1 MNTISLK
8 LSNEEIAKLQA
19 VFKDSIVKNDN
30 PYIKTFIK
38 SEDVT
43 ISIYTSNKV
52 VFQGKDA
59 HIYAAGMMKKDR
71 AMAGSDE
78 VGTGDYFGPV
88 CVCAAIVEVED
99 YEFLSDL
106 RVDDSKQV
114 SDEVIMQ
121 VAPKLMERLK
131 YSLLILSNKQYNHV
145 HETNNMNKIK
155 AKMHNQAYINLLHKG
170 YKIPSAAYIDQFED
184 RQLYF
189 NHIKDE
195 KEVYRDLNFE
205 TKAESKYVAVAAASI
220 IARYA
225 FLKSMDAMSK
235 AYNFNFAKGAG
246 DNVDLCGAD
255 FVKKFGQAKLNEV
268 AKLHFK
274 NTEKIIS
281 LSK

>member
-8 LSNEEIAKLQA
+8 LTNEEITKLQS
-19 VFKDSIVKNDN
+19 VFRDSIVKNDN

-38 SEDVT
+38 ADDVT

-59 HIYAAGMMKKDR
+59 HLYAAGLMKKDHP
-71 AMAGSDE
+71 MAGSDE

-99 YEFLSDL
+99 YAFLNEL
-106 RVDDSKQV
+106 GVDDSKQIT
-114 SDEVIMQ
+114 DELIMKI
-121 VAPKLMERLK
+121 APKIMERLK
-131 YSLLILSNKQYNHV
+131 YSLLILQNNQYNKV

-170 YKIPSAAYIDQFED
+170 YTIPKAAYVDQFED
-184 RQLYF
+184 KQLYF
-189 NHIKDE
+189 NHIKDD
-195 KEVYRDLNFE
+195 KEVYRDLTFE
-205 TKAESKYVAVAAASI
+205 TKAESKYIAVAAASV

-225 FLKSMDAMSK
+225 FIKSFDAMSK
-235 AYNFNFAKGAG
+235 AYNFDFIKGAG
-246 DNVDLCGAD
+246 DNVDQCGAK
-255 FVKKFGQAKLNEV
+255 FVKQFGQAKLFEV

-274 NTEKIIS
+274 NTEKIMD
-281 LSK
+281 LCK